1 MGGATGI
8 RTHKHPDKALSVVG
22 IRALKKP
29 GRYADGNGLYLKV
42 APSGAKRWELRTVVK
57 GKRCD
62 IGLGGL
68 KVVTLAEAREQARKY
83 RAIAR
88 DDGDPLAEK
97 RHARRVVPTFRQAA
111 ETVHK
116 AHAKAWKNAKHC
128 EQWINTLKAYAYPA
142 FGDRRVDQ
150 IDTPEILKALSPIW
164 LTRQE
169 TARRVRQ
176 RIGTVLDW
184 AKAAGHRTGNNPVAE
199 ISKALPRQSELKGH
213 HAALPYIEVPAF
225 IDKARGEGEPTI
237 ANLAFEFLVLTA
249 ARTNEVLD
257 AKWSELDLEQAAW
270 TVPANRMKA
279 GREHRVPLAPR
290 CLELLALAK
299 VLSANSEFIFP
310 GRSNDKPMSN
320 MVLLMTMRRMKSAY
334 TVHGFRSAFRDW
346 ASERT
351 NFAREICESA
361 LAHIVKDKTEAAYRR
376 GDLFDKRR
384 ELMAT
389 WAAFVG
395 ARGAEVITLRRPG

>member
-1 MGGATGI
+1 MGGVTGI
-8 RTHKHPDKALSVVG
+8 RTRKHPDKALTVVG
-22 IRALKKP
+22 IKALKKP

-42 APSGAKRWELRTVVK
+42 SRSGAKRWELRTVVK

-68 KVVTLAEAREQARKY
+68 KVVSLAEAREEARKY

-88 DDGDPLAEK
+88 NDGDPLAEK
-97 RHARRVVPTFRQAA
+97 RRARRVVPTFRQAA
-111 ETVHK
+111 EIVHK
-116 AHAKAWKNAKHC
+116 AHAKAWKNAKHGD
-128 EQWINTLKAYAYPA
+128 QWINTLTNYAFPA

-164 LTRQE
+164 LTKQE

-184 AKAAGHRTGNNPVAE
+184 AKAAGHRAGDNPVDE
-199 ISKALPRQSELKGH
+199 ISKALPRQSELKSH
-213 HAALPYIEVPAF
+213 HAALPYVEVPAF
-225 IDKARGEGEPTI
+225 IQQLHGEGEPTI
-237 ANLAFEFLVLTA
+237 VDLAFEFLVLTA
-249 ARTNEVLD
+249 ARTNEVLE
-257 AKWSELDLEQAAW
+257 AKWSEIDLEQAAW
-270 TVPANRMKA
+270 MVPASRMKA

-290 CLELLALAK
+290 CIELLSLAK
-299 VLSANSEFIFP
+299 VLSAGSEFIFP
-310 GRSNDKPMSN
+310 GKSNEKPMSN

-351 NFAREICESA
+351 NFAREICEAA

-376 GDLFDKRR
+376 GDLFERRR

-389 WAAFVG
+389 WAAFVV

>member
-8 RTHKHPDKALSVVG
+8 RTRKHPDKALTVVG

-68 KVVTLAEAREQARKY
+68 KVVTLADAREQARKY
-83 RAIAR
+83 RAMAR
-88 DDGDPLAEK
+88 NDEDPLAEK
-97 RHARRVVPTFRQAA
+97 RRARRVVPTFRQAA

-116 AHAKAWKNAKHC
+116 AHAKAWKNAKHG

-150 IDTPEILKALSPIW
+150 IDTPEILQALSPIW
-164 LTRQE
+164 LTKQE

-184 AKAAGHRTGNNPVAE
+184 AKAAGHRTGNNPVEE
-199 ISKALPRQSELKGH
+199 IGKALPRQSELKGH

-225 IDKARGEGEPTI
+225 IEKARGEGEPTI

-249 ARTNEVLD
+249 ARTNEVLE
-257 AKWSELDLEQAAW
+257 AKWSEIDLEQAAW
-270 TVPANRMKA
+270 TVPASRMKA

-290 CLELLALAK
+290 CIELLALAK

-351 NFAREICESA
+351 NFAREICEAA

-389 WAAFVG
+389 WAAFVA
-395 ARGAEVITLRRPG
+395 ARGADVITLRRPG

>member
-1 MGGATGI
+1 MGGVTGI
-8 RTHKHPDKALSVVG
+8 RTRKHPDKALSVVG

-42 APSGAKRWELRTVVK
+42 DPSGAKRWELRTVVK

-68 KVVTLAEAREQARKY
+68 KMVTLAEAREQARKY

-116 AHAKAWKNAKHC
+116 DHAKAWKNAKHG

-164 LTRQE
+164 LTKQE

-184 AKAAGHRTGNNPVAE
+184 AKAAGHRTGNNPVEE

-225 IDKARGEGEPTI
+225 IETARGEGEPTI

-249 ARTNEVLD
+249 ARTNEVLE
-257 AKWSELDLEQAAW
+257 AKWSEIDLEQAAW
-270 TVPANRMKA
+270 TVPASRMKA

-290 CLELLALAK
+290 CIELLALAK

-320 MVLLMTMRRMKSAY
+320 MVLLMTMRRMKSEY

-351 NFAREICESA
+351 NFAREICEAA

-389 WAAFVG
+389 WAAFVA
-395 ARGAEVITLRRPG
+395 ARGADVITLRRPG

>member
-1 MGGATGI
+1 MGGGTGI
-8 RTHKHPDKALSVVG
+8 RTRHPDKALTVVG
-22 IRALKKP
+22 IKALKKP
-29 GRYADGNGLYLKV
+29 GRYADGNGLYLK
-42 APSGAKRWELRTVVK
+42 ASASGAKRWELRTVVR

-68 KVVTLAEAREQARKY
+68 KLVSLAEAREEARKY

-88 DDGDPLAEK
+88 NDGDPLAEK
-97 RHARRVVPTFRQAA
+97 RRARKVVPTFRVAA

-116 AHAKAWKNAKHC
+116 DHAKAWKNAKHGD
-128 EQWINTLKAYAYPA
+128 QWINTLKAYAYPA

-150 IDTPEILKALSPIW
+150 IDTPDILKALSPIW
-164 LTRQE
+164 LTKQE

-184 AKAAGHRTGNNPVAE
+184 AKAAGHRTGNNPIDE
-199 ISKALPRQSELKGH
+199 ISKALPRQSELRGH
-213 HAALPYIEVPAF
+213 HAALPYVEVPAF
-225 IDKARGEGEPTI
+225 IQKLHGEGEPSI
-237 ANLAFEFLVLTA
+237 ADLAFEFVLLTA
-249 ARTNEVLD
+249 ARTNEVLE
-257 AKWSELDLEQAAW
+257 AKWSEIDLEQAAW
-270 TVPANRMKA
+270 TVPASRMKA

-290 CLELLALAK
+290 CIELLGLAK
-299 VLSANSEFIFP
+299 VLSAGSEFIFP
-310 GRSNDKPMSN
+310 GRSIDKPMSN
-320 MVLLMTMRRMKSAY
+320 MVLLMTMRRMKSNY

-351 NFAREICESA
+351 NFAREICEAA

-376 GDLFDKRR
+376 GDLFEKRR

-389 WAAFVG
+389 WAAFVA
-395 ARGAEVITLRRPG
+395 ARGAEVIALRRPG